1 MRRDNAK
8 VKLHLAIFISY
19 FMLLFI
25 LKIRWLIL
33 FNLLMVFPIITLSFT
48 PNSRAESLIIAIKE
62 PIQTDFSSLKNA
74 LNTFFK
80 SSRFQV
86 ISEMTLKAKVE
97 QSNVEIVSKNK
108 TTTALP
114 NQFRSEI
121 EMSNRKYLVVSNG
134 KQVWVYKP
142 SANEYAVSSFDDFQS
157 SQDNFLIGLSSSFL
171 LEIARSLQEEQKTST
186 INQADLVDS
195 ITDFFTNSFN
205 QEGFTFKQE
214 KQTIDQVTYSLYRYR
229 SNEEGIE
236 FVLWID
242 PKEENLKRLQ
252 VLGTEKDI
260 MVDITENI
268 LQHTT
273 EPEINND
280 TFTFIPT
287 PEMKQVQELP
297 LEAF

>member
-1 MRRDNAK
+1 
-8 VKLHLAIFISY
+8 
-19 FMLLFI
+19 
-25 LKIRWLIL
+25 
-33 FNLLMVFPIITLSFT
+33 MVFPIITLSFT